1 MRRSRYLWIKAKRLS
16 QHWGWSSPAMWIRFT
31 WLRGM
36 GWRCEGPFPRRNT
49 KVLLVLA
56 PGLERHSAASLLME
70 HRLHFS
76 GSWLPEAQVAD
87 HPNMHLFD
95 TGDTHA
101 HFVSGASPLLNQ
113 WLKQAAKTNTPVQ
126 LISVAHQ
133 LKRVRCNTH
142 FIPGKF
148 TERERAYVDRVF
160 SYYD

>member
-1 MRRSRYLWIKAKRLS
+1 
-16 QHWGWSSPAMWIRFT
+16 
-31 WLRGM
+31 
-36 GWRCEGPFPRRNT
+36 
-49 KVLLVLA
+49 
-56 PGLERHSAASLLME
+56 
-70 HRLHFS
+70 
-76 GSWLPEAQVAD
+76 
-87 HPNMHLFD
+87 MHLFD
-95 TGDTHA
+95 TGDAHA